1 MIVKSDAP
9 KYPLRIPLEVKLAIE
24 KSAKENGR
32 SINTEMVMRLVDSL
46 RRDSSKGNL
55 AKVEAPTAVTV
66 RASVVGKSLEKNQ
79 HE

>member
-9 KYPLRIPLEVKLAIE
+9 RYPLRIPLEVKLAIE

-55 AKVEAPTAVTV
+55 AK
-66 RASVVGKSLEKNQ
+66 S
-79 HE
+79 

>member
-1 MIVKSDAP
+1 
-9 KYPLRIPLEVKLAIE
+9 KLAIE

-55 AKVEAPTAVTV
+55 AK
-66 RASVVGKSLEKNQ
+66 S
-79 HE
+79 

>member
-9 KYPLRIPLEVKLAIE
+9 KYSLRIPLEVKLAIE

-55 AKVEAPTAVTV
+55 AK
-66 RASVVGKSLEKNQ
+66 S
-79 HE
+79 

>member
-32 SINTEMVMRLVDSL
+32 SINTEMIMRLVESL
-46 RRDSSKGNL
+46 RRDSTEDNR
-55 AKVEAPTAVTV
+55 V
-66 RASVVGKSLEKNQ
+66 KS
-79 HE
+79 

>member
-32 SINTEMVMRLVDSL
+32 SINTEMIMRLVESL
-46 RRDSSKGNL
+46 RRDSTENNR
-55 AKVEAPTAVTV
+55 V
-66 RASVVGKSLEKNQ
+66 KS
-79 HE
+79 

>member
-55 AKVEAPTAVTV
+55 VKVEAPTAGTV
-66 RASVVGKSLEKNQ
+66 RASVSTNRIRKY
-79 HE
+79 

>member
-1 MIVKSDAP
+1 MIVKSDAS

-55 AKVEAPTAVTV
+55 AK
-66 RASVVGKSLEKNQ
+66 S
-79 HE
+79 